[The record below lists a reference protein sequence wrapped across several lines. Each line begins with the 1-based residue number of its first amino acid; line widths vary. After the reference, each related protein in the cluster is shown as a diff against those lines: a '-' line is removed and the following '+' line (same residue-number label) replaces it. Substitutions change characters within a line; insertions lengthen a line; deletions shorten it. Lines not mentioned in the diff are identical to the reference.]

1 MKESARNSGPW
12 DLGGLREPPPVTWE
26 VATGPQRSLYYEGA
40 PSGGRPARV
49 FAYLAV
55 PERRRGKAPAMVL
68 VHGGGGKAFPQ
79 WATQWAQRGYVALAM
94 DLSGRG
100 PDGRRLP
107 DGGPELSD
115 RSALYGIAD
124 GPAGSWAYHA
134 VAAVIRA
141 VSLLRAHPEVDADR
155 IGITGISWG
164 GYLTCIVAG
173 LDDRLRL
180 AIPVYGCGFL
190 HENSVWKPMLDGMP
204 EASRTAWIR
213 NFDPSSYLAQAHLPM
228 LWVAGTND
236 ACYAFDS
243 LQQSYRLAPGP
254 RTLRVTVNMPHGHA
268 PGWEPLEIAAFAD
281 QHLRRGTPLPQLG
294 EMRRD
299 GRSVRVAVDSALP
312 LLSASLHYSPDAI
325 AWDHRRWTSEP
336 ATIADRSVEAR
347 LPEERPLIFFLTV
360 TDIRGAVVSTEHQV
374 CGL

>member
-1 MKESARNSGPW
+1 
-12 DLGGLREPPPVTWE
+12 
-26 VATGPQRSLYYEGA
+26 
-40 PSGGRPARV
+40 
-49 FAYLAV
+49 
-55 PERRRGKAPAMVL
+55 MVL

-100 PDGRRLP
+100 PDGRPLP
-107 DGGPELSD
+107 DGGPDLSD
-115 RSALYGIAD
+115 RSALYGISA
-124 GPAGSWAYHA
+124 GAEGSWVYHA
-134 VAAVIRA
+134 VAAVIRG
-141 VSLLRAHPEVDADR
+141 VSLLREQPDVDPDR

-204 EASRTAWIR
+204 EQVRTEWIR
-213 NFDPSSYLAQAHLPM
+213 NFDPSRYLAQARLPM

-243 LQQSYRLAPGP
+243 LQKSYRLAPGP
-254 RTLRVTVNMPHGHA
+254 RTLRVTVNLPHGHA
-268 PGWEPLEIAAFAD
+268 PGWEPIEIAAFAD
-281 QHLRRGTPLPQLG
+281 QHLRQGTPLPQLG
-294 EMRRD
+294 EVRRD
-299 GRSVRVAVDSALP
+299 GAALRVAVDSALP
-312 LLSASLHYSPDAI
+312 LLNASLHASPDAI

-336 ATIADRSVEAR
+336 ATIADGRVEAR
-347 LPEERPLIFFLTV
+347 LPDERPLIFFLTV
-360 TDIRGAVVSTEHQV
+360 TDIRGAVVSTEHQIRD
-374 CGL
+374 G